1 MYTLFYNL
9 EHKPFTLNPDP
20 AFLWLGENHQQIFSS
35 LLSGIIDRK
44 GFLLLTGAA
53 GSGKTTLLM
62 ALTERLEKDILCAVI
77 ADPRL
82 ERIDFYNAIG
92 RGFGLKKKF
101 SSKVQFLIHFSHFL
115 HKAEGRN
122 KKVLLVVDNCH
133 NLRQEMLEELRLLAS
148 IDKEDVKLLNILFA
162 GLPEFKDILEKPKNR
177 AVRERLICKAVLPS
191 LSVDETAAYIQ
202 HRLRIAGNEE
212 ELFTAAAVQAV
223 HRFSQG
229 NPRWINIICDR
240 ALATGSVQAKQNISE
255 KMIESS
261 IRDIDLSATFS
272 AQTGH
277 AHSFYRKIISGVS
290 QTISSFWRFI
300 REKAQGGS
308 RLMYGLGLVVLFMF
322 GISLWF
328 AMTPSLETTPGTP
341 AETAKLPEMEDIPGN
356 SVPPVAPV
364 LEETDI
370 EIRREKPLQL
380 QTTIRIRPLV
390 VREKRDDPAP
400 TQ

>member
-1 MYTLFYNL
+1 MYTSFYNL

-20 AFLWLGENHQQIFSS
+20 SFLWLGENQQQIFSS
-35 LLSGIIDRK
+35 LLSGIVDSK

-62 ALTERLEKDILCAVI
+62 ALTERLEKNILCAVI

-148 IDKEDVKLLNILFA
+148 IEKEDVKLLNIFFA

-191 LSVDETAAYIQ
+191 LNVDETAEYIR
-202 HRLRIAGNEE
+202 HRLKIAGNEE

-229 NPRWINIICDR
+229 SPRWINIICDR
-240 ALATGSVQAKQNISE
+240 ALAAGSVQAKQNINE

-272 AQTGH
+272 AQKG
-277 AHSFYRKIISGVS
+277 FS

-300 REKAQGGS
+300 GEKALGGS
-308 RLMYGLGLVVLFMF
+308 RLMYGLGLLVLFMF
-322 GISLWF
+322 GVSLWF

-341 AETAKLPEMEDIPGN
+341 AETARLPEMEDIPGS

-370 EIRREKPLQL
+370 AIKEEKPLQL

-390 VREKRDDPAP
+390 VREKRDNPAP